1 MARQS
6 STGWLT
12 ACVTHTHH
20 KSDPWEEEAES
31 LAWVEGSHPSSTPT
45 CLSWSCVCLA
55 GMWLMLR
62 RGLVWGDLSSQRT
75 SSRAVTCSW
84 AKTSMREV
92 RSWVLRMPWWS
103 SG

>member
-1 MARQS
+1 MCEEGDRREDGAQEQKQEGPVARQS
-6 STGWLT
+6 SAGWLT

-55 GMWLMLR
+55 GMWLML
-62 RGLVWGDLSSQRT
+62 
-75 SSRAVTCSW
+75 
-84 AKTSMREV
+84 
-92 RSWVLRMPWWS
+92 
-103 SG
+103 